1 MILPPVVF
9 PVLSIMVTLSV
20 IGLNVIIVSAI
31 MLNVMAPA
39 SCTMKLYER
48 IAKVNNNSYCLNKHG
63 PVL

>member
-1 MILPPVVF
+1 MIHPPLVF

-20 IGLNVIIVSAI
+20 IGLNVIKVIVI

-48 IAKVNNNSYCLNKHG
+48 IEKVNNNTYCLNKHG